1 MPEMTRKRTAPGN
14 IFLED
19 VMKPL
24 HLSVAETAKMMGI
37 SEKELTDFVNDKTP
51 LSPDMA
57 LRISRFTNTSAE
69 SWMNIELKRHC

>member
-1 MPEMTRKRTAPGN
+1 MPEMTRKRTAPGI

-24 HLSVAETAKMMGI
+24 HLSVTEAAKMLGI
-37 SEKELTDFVNDKTP
+37 SEKEFSDFINDKTT
-51 LSPDMA
+51 LSPEMA
-57 LRISRFTNTSAE
+57 LRIGRFTNTSAE